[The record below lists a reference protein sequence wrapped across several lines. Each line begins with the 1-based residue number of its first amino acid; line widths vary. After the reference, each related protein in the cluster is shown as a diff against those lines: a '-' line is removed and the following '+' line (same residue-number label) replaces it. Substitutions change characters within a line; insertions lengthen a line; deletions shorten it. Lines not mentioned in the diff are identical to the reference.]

1 MVGEETMSEFVTIF
15 NIQQQFHLVYNFAAV
30 PMFLFNLVIFILCIL
45 IYMQSKK
52 KPSFAFIGNLSMID
66 TMMGA
71 MILFLFLVRSDATE
85 GQHER
90 QNVSIHS
97 GHLFQLY
104 QLLLAQGM
112 VGRAGY
118 IGKLKGRGYLPDLF
132 RQIRTYLPELFRQI
146 RTYLTELFRQIKT
159 YLPEV
164 FPANK
169 NLFA

>member
-1 MVGEETMSEFVTIF
+1 MTHIPKQRTSFVQIEYVLLHVSGYSQGKKALAHTIKPFGFIPVVVKNQRSMNLTIPLLTRMVGEETMSEFVTIF

-45 IYMQSKK
+45 IYMQSKQ

-90 QNVSIHS
+90 QNDSVSIHS
-97 GHLFQLY
+97 GSSIL
-104 QLLLAQGM
+104 
-112 VGRAGY
+112 
-118 IGKLKGRGYLPDLF
+118 
-132 RQIRTYLPELFRQI
+132 
-146 RTYLTELFRQIKT
+146 
-159 YLPEV
+159 
-164 FPANK
+164 
-169 NLFA
+169 